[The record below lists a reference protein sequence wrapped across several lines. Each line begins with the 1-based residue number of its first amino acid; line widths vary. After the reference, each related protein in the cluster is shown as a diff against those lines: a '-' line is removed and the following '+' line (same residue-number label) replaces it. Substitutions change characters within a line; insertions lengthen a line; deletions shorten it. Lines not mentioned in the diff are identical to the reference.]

1 MKETDIIKNYLSK
14 LVKNNPAALKL
25 NDDVFFD
32 KKNSL
37 IASID
42 TFNETFH
49 YPNFNKPDL
58 IIIDRYLK
66 LKKNL

>member
-32 KKNSL
+32 KKNKNVISV
-37 IASID
+37 D
-42 TFNETFH
+42 TYVEKIHF
-49 YPNFNKPDL
+49 PDL
-58 IIIDRYLK
+58 INQIY
-66 LKKNL
+66 